1 MSQIKSNLEK
11 DKLNFTSMRHC
22 LKRIYK
28 ACQIQLDDF
37 QWKNGPYRENKF
49 AAASINLVESDRV
62 KNENGNNSN

>member
-1 MSQIKSNLEK
+1 
-11 DKLNFTSMRHC
+11 MRHC